1 MLFGEGSQAKRIP
14 KAEVKNTLA
23 FCVSVSFAV
32 AASII
37 QHTTAGST
45 TDQSFVYHLKLVI
58 SRLPSQIPWWEQPSV
73 TFRYLLHTIAIASA
87 LFHWTYTGT
96 CQTNR
101 LTTILLCVSQCYYR
115 LTTADPFFQTHQ
127 LKCQHCDNFVGL
139 RFC

>member
-1 MLFGEGSQAKRIP
+1 MI
-14 KAEVKNTLA
+14 KNGKVFSLEL
-23 FCVSVSFAV
+23 
-32 AASII
+32 
-37 QHTTAGST
+37 HM
-45 TDQSFVYHLKLVI
+45 DQSFVYHLKLVI

-139 RFC
+139 RFCWRPPCHFSDEKTEENGSKYIDTRY